1 MSTRPHFMNVL
12 KMTYPWYCLVSD
24 DELEQGDI
32 LEDCPVFSPPPNLR
46 PNFLEDDVDF
56 TWERRDVIIM
66 SQSCDLVKGREKI
79 TEVLLCAVWN
89 RSELTEGH
97 LATEKGMEEARR
109 GQLPAHHV
117 LNKCKLP
124 DVEREFRVV
133 DFHRIY
139 TLPLDFTRE
148 LAAQTQN
155 RIRLLPPYREHL
167 SQAFARFFMRVGL
180 PTDIPPFR

>member
-1 MSTRPHFMNVL
+1 MKF
-12 KMTYPWYCLVSD
+12 PWYRLVNGD
-24 DELEQGDI
+24 NLEQGDI
-32 LEDCPVFSPPPNLR
+32 LECCPVFAPPSGLTLNS
-46 PNFLEDDVDF
+46 LEDQDAQF
-56 TWERRDVIIM
+56 KWAQRDVIIM

-97 LATEKGMEEARR
+97 LSTNKGMEEARR

-117 LNKCKLP
+117 LNECKLQNVP
-124 DVEREFRVV
+124 KEVRVV

-139 TLPLDFTRE
+139 VLPLDFSRGF
-148 LAAQTQN
+148 AAKTPN